1 MANLNEKIAVKEQ
14 IEELLATLTRGEAFE
29 VLDSILEDYPLEIME
44 HIMKNWGLRPSFSR
58 RHMWKIKYWLT
69 RSTIFAVQLLELMDL
84 NNVVAVG
91 LSS

>member
-44 HIMKNWGLRPSFSR
+44 HIMKN
-58 RHMWKIKYWLT
+58 
-69 RSTIFAVQLLELMDL
+69 
-84 NNVVAVG
+84 
-91 LSS
+91 